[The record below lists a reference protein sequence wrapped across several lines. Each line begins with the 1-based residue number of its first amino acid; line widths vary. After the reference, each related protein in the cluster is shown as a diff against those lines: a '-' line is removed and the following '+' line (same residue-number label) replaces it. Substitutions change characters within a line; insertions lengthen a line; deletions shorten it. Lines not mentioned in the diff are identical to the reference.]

1 MKIIVIGSAAAGVS
15 AALRLSAGEKGAQ
28 TTVYEA
34 GAFHSC
40 GAGDRKSTR
49 LNSSHI
55 H

>member
-40 GAGDRKSTR
+40 GAGG
-49 LNSSHI
+49 LPL
-55 H
+55 